1 MSSCAS
7 RPGANPPMAPET
19 MDALNLLQ
27 PYSKADVFVRPS
39 SAIQAGAL
47 RLEAGYY
54 GSQGYRAVQAM
65 EESGFRIER
74 VGQHARVKWFGPFA
88 RTYVSDPAHGTPF
101 LSSSDMMTAR
111 LEPQNYLSNA
121 LTRNLERLLVG
132 EGTIL
137 VSCSGTIGNVCY
149 CTRDYNGHAVSQ
161 HAIRVDALVP
171 EWRGVLYVF
180 LLSELGRF
188 VITRNKSGSVIES
201 IYADDVERLPLPV
214 LPKCLR
220 ERINQDIEEAS
231 RLRMEANRLLKDAE
245 RRVQVDCGLPDIE
258 TLRPGASRDQAA
270 TFTVQAGKRLW
281 TNGGFGQIRL
291 DATYHEPTA
300 VALSKLILARQ
311 DGTTLDQFVEVVRN
325 STLRKRQY
333 VDDPEDGV
341 PLLGGKQLIQWRP
354 GELKY
359 LSKALTRNL
368 AKEIVESGW
377 TLVSCGGTLGR
388 TLFVHRNLEGDA
400 LSQDVMRVIPNRQRL
415 KPGFVYAFLASP
427 YGQAQLLQRGYGSVI
442 PRLRDFQFNSIA
454 IIVPP
459 DRGEAIHKIV
469 VSAYDAR
476 ADAKALED
484 GALRMFMK
492 AIETGRE
499 ATERKWGREY

>member
-1 MSSCAS
+1 
-7 RPGANPPMAPET
+7 
-19 MDALNLLQ
+19 MDLLR
-27 PYSKADVFVRPS
+27 PYSKADVFTRPS
-39 SAIQAGAL
+39 SAIQTGAM

-74 VGQHARVKWFGPFA
+74 VGQHARVRWFGPFA
-88 RTYVSDPAHGTPF
+88 RTYVSDPTHGTPF
-101 LSSSDMMTAR
+101 LSSSDMMVAR

-121 LTRNLERLLVG
+121 LTRDLERLMVA
-132 EGTIL
+132 EGAIL
-137 VSCSGTIGNVCY
+137 VSCSGTIGNVCL

-161 HAIRVDALVP
+161 HAIRVEALDS
-171 EWRGVLYVF
+171 ESRGVLYVF

-188 VITRNKSGSVIES
+188 LITRNKSGSVIES
-201 IYADDVERLPLPV
+201 IYADDVEQLPIPL
-214 LPKCLR
+214 LPKGLR
-220 ERINQDIEEAS
+220 ERINRDIRESS
-231 RLRMEANRLLKDAE
+231 RLRVEANRLLKKAE

-258 TLRPGASRDQAA
+258 TLRTAGVPNQTT
-270 TFTVQAGKRLW
+270 TFTVQACERLW
-281 TNGGFGQIRL
+281 ANGGFGQIRL

-300 VALSKLILARQ
+300 VALSKLILARH
-311 DGTTLDQFVEVVRN
+311 DGTTLDQLVEGVRN

-333 VDDPEDGV
+333 VDDLEDGI
-341 PLLGGKQLIQWRP
+341 PLLGGKQLVQWRP

-359 LSKALTRNL
+359 LSRALTRNL
-368 AKEIVESGW
+368 AKETVESGW

-400 LSQDVMRVIPNRQRL
+400 LSQDVMRVIPNEQRL
-415 KPGFVYAFLASP
+415 KPGFVYAFLASH

-454 IIVPP
+454 IVVPP
-459 DRGEAIHKIV
+459 DRGTGIHEIV

-484 GALRMFMK
+484 GALRRFMR
-492 AIETGRE
+492 AIAVGRE
-499 ATERKWGREY
+499 ATEQEWGREY